1 MSSEAK
7 GGLEDVVVS
16 TSDICFIDGR
26 EGRLVYRGYDVNDLV
41 EHSSFE
47 EVVYLLW
54 HGSLPTRKELDVH
67 VKALSA
73 TATRK
78 LPPGLIA
85 LLRALPKKTTPMEVL
100 RTGVSALS
108 AFDPDATDN
117 SREATARKAV
127 RLTAQ
132 MPTLVAA
139 WERIRR
145 GKPLVAPN
153 PKLSLAANCLAMLRG
168 GRPTPLEV
176 KTFDVALILHA
187 DHEFNASTFSARVT
201 AATMSDLHSAITSA
215 IGALKGPLHGGA
227 NEQVMRMVEEIK
239 SPARAEAWI
248 RKALAD
254 KARVMG
260 FGHRVYRVEDPR
272 AKHLRRLATEL
283 GRQAGNTSYVE
294 ILNTVARVVTEDKH
308 IYPNVDL
315 YSGAA
320 YKSMGIPTDQ
330 FTPIFAISR
339 VAGWA
344 AHVMEQHANNRL
356 IRPRAEY
363 TGPTHATY
371 VPIDRRQGGR
381 ARRAAR
387 EPRDVRLQRA
397 RGHARVSREPPRHD
411 RAVPP
416 GGHRQRLHRRDA
428 GALRALPVP
437 VPVDV
442 RAESRQRRRDC
453 RAQSCLAARRH
464 RGPLLPPQRHGALRT
479 RVARP
484 APRSARRARRR
495 ARRRVRRQAAA
506 RGRPRGGPDD
516 RLEPPARADGP
527 RAVGGRGLRRLGL
540 HVPAPGPHGDPGGL
554 RREIGRAHV

>member
-54 HGSLPTRKELDVH
+54 HGSLPSRKELDAH
-67 VKALSA
+67 VKALTA

-78 LPPGLIA
+78 LPPGLLA

-187 DHEFNASTFSARVT
+187 DGNERLRVRIT
-201 AATMSDLHSAITSA
+201 TRHSAY
-215 IGALKGPLHGGA
+215 
-227 NEQVMRMVEEIK
+227 
-239 SPARAEAWI
+239 W
-248 RKALAD
+248 
-254 KARVMG
+254 
-260 FGHRVYRVEDPR
+260 
-272 AKHLRRLATEL
+272 
-283 GRQAGNTSYVE
+283 
-294 ILNTVARVVTEDKH
+294 
-308 IYPNVDL
+308 NV
-315 YSGAA
+315 GAA
-320 YKSMGIPTDQ
+320 YSQPGRNCG
-330 FTPIFAISR
+330 ISR
-339 VAGWA
+339 VCTNGDSATPKSANTWLVRGWRFHARRTDEAVYCSRARFIA
-344 AHVMEQHANNRL
+344 AHPCSTSGLTISACLFGRKSL
-356 IRPRAEY
+356 IQ
-363 TGPTHATY
+363 TN
-371 VPIDRRQGGR
+371 
-381 ARRAAR
+381 
-387 EPRDVRLQRA
+387 
-397 RGHARVSREPPRHD
+397 
-411 RAVPP
+411 
-416 GGHRQRLHRRDA
+416 RQRPSPA
-428 GALRALPVP
+428 AKSCMEAL
-437 VPVDV
+437 
-442 RAESRQRRRDC
+442 
-453 RAQSCLAARRH
+453 
-464 RGPLLPPQRHGALRT
+464 
-479 RVARP
+479 
-484 APRSARRARRR
+484 
-495 ARRRVRRQAAA
+495 
-506 RGRPRGGPDD
+506 
-516 RLEPPARADGP
+516 
-527 RAVGGRGLRRLGL
+527 
-540 HVPAPGPHGDPGGL
+540 
-554 RREIGRAHV
+554 

>member
-1 MSSEAK
+1 MSGEGK

-26 EGRLVYRGYDVNDLV
+26 EGRLLYRGFDVHDLV

-54 HGSLPTRKELDVH
+54 HGGLPSRKELDAH
-67 VKALSA
+67 TKALSA

-78 LPPGLIA
+78 LPPTLVAI
-85 LLRALPKKTTPMEVL
+85 LRALPRKTTPMEVL
-100 RTGVSALS
+100 RTGVSALA
-108 AFDPDATDN
+108 AFDPDAADN
-117 SREATARKAV
+117 SREATARKSL
-127 RLTAQ
+127 RLTARL
-132 MPTLVAA
+132 PTLVAA

-153 PKLSLAANCLAMLRG
+153 PRLSLAANFLAMMSG
-168 GRPTPLEV
+168 KTPTPLEV

-187 DHEFNASTFSARVT
+187 DHEFNASTFAARVT
-201 AATMSDLHSAITSA
+201 AATMSDVHSAITSA
-215 IGALKGPLHGGA
+215 VGALKGPLHGGA
-227 NEQVMRMVEEIK
+227 NEQVMRMVEQIK
-239 SPARAEAWI
+239 SPALAEAWI

-283 GRQAGNTSYVE
+283 GRQMGDTSAVE

-320 YKSMGIPTDQ
+320 YQSMGIPTDQ

-339 VAGWA
+339 VAGWT

-371 VPIDRRQGGR
+371 IPLDRR
-381 ARRAAR
+381 
-387 EPRDVRLQRA
+387 
-397 RGHARVSREPPRHD
+397 
-411 RAVPP
+411 
-416 GGHRQRLHRRDA
+416 
-428 GALRALPVP
+428 
-437 VPVDV
+437 
-442 RAESRQRRRDC
+442 
-453 RAQSCLAARRH
+453 
-464 RGPLLPPQRHGALRT
+464 
-479 RVARP
+479 
-484 APRSARRARRR
+484 
-495 ARRRVRRQAAA
+495 
-506 RGRPRGGPDD
+506 
-516 RLEPPARADGP
+516 
-527 RAVGGRGLRRLGL
+527 
-540 HVPAPGPHGDPGGL
+540 
-554 RREIGRAHV
+554 

>member
-1 MSSEAK
+1 MSSVFKE
-7 GGLEDVVVS
+7 GLEDIVVS
-16 TSDICFIDGR
+16 TSEICFIDGR
-26 EGRLVYRGYDVNDLV
+26 EGRLLYSGYDVDDLV

-47 EVVYLLW
+47 EVTYLLW
-54 HGSLPTRKELDVH
+54 HGHLPSRKELGDF
-67 VKALSA
+67 VKAFRS
-73 TATRK
+73 TANRK
-78 LPPGLIA
+78 LPPKMVAILK
-85 LLRALPKKTTPMEVL
+85 ALPKKTTPMEVV

-108 AFDPDATDN
+108 AFDPDAADN

-153 PKLSLAANCLAMLRG
+153 PKLSLAANFLGMLRG
-168 GRPTPLEV
+168 GAATALEV
-176 KTFDVALILHA
+176 KTFDVALMLHA
-187 DHEFNASTFSARVT
+187 DHEFNASTFAARVT

-227 NEQVMRMVEEIK
+227 NEQVMRMVEQIGA
-239 SPARAEAWI
+239 PDRAEGWI
-248 RKALAD
+248 RKALGD

-272 AKHLRRLATEL
+272 AKHLRRLARRL
-283 GRQAGNTSYVE
+283 GQQIGNTRSVE
-294 ILNTVARVVTEDKH
+294 ILNTVARVVTQEKH

-363 TGPTHATY
+363 TGPTSATY
-371 VPIDRRQGGR
+371 VPIDQRSRR
-381 ARRAAR
+381 
-387 EPRDVRLQRA
+387 
-397 RGHARVSREPPRHD
+397 
-411 RAVPP
+411 
-416 GGHRQRLHRRDA
+416 
-428 GALRALPVP
+428 
-437 VPVDV
+437 
-442 RAESRQRRRDC
+442 
-453 RAQSCLAARRH
+453 
-464 RGPLLPPQRHGALRT
+464 
-479 RVARP
+479 
-484 APRSARRARRR
+484 
-495 ARRRVRRQAAA
+495 
-506 RGRPRGGPDD
+506 
-516 RLEPPARADGP
+516 
-527 RAVGGRGLRRLGL
+527 
-540 HVPAPGPHGDPGGL
+540 
-554 RREIGRAHV
+554 